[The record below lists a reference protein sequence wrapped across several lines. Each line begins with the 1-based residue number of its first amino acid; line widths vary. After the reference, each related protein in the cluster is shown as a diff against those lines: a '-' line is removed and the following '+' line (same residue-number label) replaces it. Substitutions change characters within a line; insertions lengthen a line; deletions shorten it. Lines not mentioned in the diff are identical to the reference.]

1 MPKQKYK
8 RRSASEIQ
16 KIISDYKASGQS
28 QKKFCAEN
36 QIPTSSFYLWLT
48 KNRKIQQPN
57 LPAVIPV
64 GSVPANTSSSI
75 EIELPGGE
83 LIRLEQ
89 GVSRPDLESVL
100 GALKRC

>member
-16 KIISDYKASGQS
+16 KILSDYRASGLS
-28 QKKFCAEN
+28 QIRFCAEN

-48 KNRKIQQPN
+48 KSRKTQQPN

-64 GSVPANTSSSI
+64 GTVPDNTSVI
-75 EIELPGGE
+75 EIELPRGE
-83 LIRLEQ
+83 LIRLEP
-89 GVSRPDLESVL
+89 GVSGPDLETVL
-100 GALKRC
+100 GVLKRC

>member
-8 RRSASEIQ
+8 RRPASEIQ
-16 KIISDYKASGQS
+16 KILSDFRASGQS

-36 QIPTSSFYLWLT
+36 QIPTSSFYLWLI
-48 KNRKIQQPN
+48 KSRKIQPPS

-64 GSVPANTSSSI
+64 GTVPGNTSAI
-75 EIELPGGE
+75 EIELPQGE

-89 GVSRPDLESVL
+89 GINGPDLETVL
-100 GALKRC
+100 MALKRC